1 MLNDFIS
8 LFFPNYCLACNRGLA
23 KGEKLLCLK
32 CEYSLPKTD
41 SHLNHDNFIASKF
54 YGRAKLL
61 HAVARYKFNKSGKVQ
76 RLLHRLKYDNKPELG
91 TLIGAEYGKE
101 LMKAEFDR
109 HYDVIVPV
117 PLHKR
122 KLRRRGYNQSAMFG
136 QGLSESMELPQFE
149 DALIRNIYTS
159 TQTKKSRLDRLKNV
173 DTIFT
178 HNEDLSLD
186 GLRVLLVDDVITT
199 GATLEACIEA
209 LTAAGTTS
217 VGVAAIASAV

>member
-32 CEYSLPKTD
+32 CEYNLPKTD
-41 SHLNHDNFIASKF
+41 SHLHHDNFIASKF

-76 RLLHRLKYDNKPELG
+76 RLLHRLKYGDKPELG
-91 TLIGAEYGKE
+91 TLMGSEYGKE
-101 LMKAEFDR
+101 LREANFSE

-117 PLHKR
+117 PLHKK

-136 QGLSESMELPQFE
+136 TGLSESLELPQYE
-149 DALIRNIYTS
+149 NALVRNIYTS

-173 DTIFT
+173 KTIFGY
-178 HNEDLSLD
+178 NKEVSLS
-186 GLRVLLVDDVITT
+186 GLSVLLVDDVITT

-209 LTAAGTTS
+209 LTEAGATS
-217 VGVAAIASAV
+217 IGVAAIASAK